1 MTGGEGIAL
10 ALVATGA
17 YNAGF
22 VLEKRALA
30 RLPAIQ
36 VGRPRQLLR
45 TLFTAPA
52 WMIGFLCTL
61 FGLGCQVVVLEMLPI
76 SVVQPLQAAGIA
88 VLLVL
93 AWLLLGERAGSRD
106 LWRLAAVVVAV
117 ALLGLSVDSGT
128 RPGTESAGGGT
139 MVMVLG
145 GSLLV
150 AMVLYATAHRSAGK
164 HHLPA
169 TGMSS
174 GLATGLLYGMSG
186 LGLEG
191 PVRRTGPPV
200 AGRHGRG
207 AAVLAVPLPR
217 ARLVGGRHG
226 AVPDG
231 VAALQ
236 GVGGDPDVQRG
247 RQLLRPGPGHLAVPR
262 EPARRPHGV
271 HPARRRLRGRGAG
284 TGDPAVD
291 APSPESGR
299 NPAMALDDRLLD
311 ILACPIDKG
320 ALLYF
325 PEDATLY
332 NPRLRRLHRIEA
344 DVPLMRADDSQG
356 VDPVAHRELV
366 ARAVA
371 GQARATLRTP
381 VADLL
386 AALSG

>member
-186 LGLEG
+186 LGLKGLSGELAHRSLG
-191 PVRRTGPPV
+191 GMVAVLPFSPYLYLVLGSSAGGMVLFQTALQRCRASVVIPTSNV
-200 AGRHGRG
+200 AGSCYVLVLGTWLFHESLPADPTAFTLRVGG
-207 AAVLAVPLPR
+207 FAVAVLALAIQPSTPPR
-217 ARLVGGRHG
+217 PNLEGTPQWPSTTASSTSSR
-226 AVPDG
+226 APST
-231 VAALQ
+231 
-236 GVGGDPDVQRG
+236 RG
-247 RQLLRPGPGHLAVPR
+247 RCCISPKTPRSTTPACAGCIALRQMSR
-262 EPARRPHGV
+262 
-271 HPARRRLRGRGAG
+271 
-284 TGDPAVD
+284 
-291 APSPESGR
+291 
-299 NPAMALDDRLLD
+299 
-311 ILACPIDKG
+311 
-320 ALLYF
+320 
-325 PEDATLY
+325 
-332 NPRLRRLHRIEA
+332 
-344 DVPLMRADDSQG
+344 
-356 VDPVAHRELV
+356 
-366 ARAVA
+366 
-371 GQARATLRTP
+371 
-381 VADLL
+381 
-386 AALSG
+386 